1 MKRSFT
7 LTVVFLALI
16 ALAGVAKIA
25 LAGPEPLSGGKEMK
39 EVAPAPP
46 PCDWTGFYIGYHSGY
61 STGEL
66 TWKDVDFGDNELLI
80 RHNTDT
86 PFYGGQLGYN
96 RQFGSWLVLGV
107 EGEFSWTPH
116 AGGHKN
122 TSTISGEEEE
132 TTNFDTSSNWIGT
145 IGGRLGVAFMNN
157 RLLPY
162 VKGGAAFEQ
171 WDYHSSAVQVSGS
184 GVRVFENS
192 FRTDETRV
200 APMIAV
206 GLEYAFSC
214 HWSAKAEY
222 KHLFLGTETITGQ
235 AHDPVG
241 GNPNAT
247 EPESF
252 DVKMEQDSILAGLN
266 FKF

>member
-1 MKRSFT
+1 MKRFFA

-16 ALAGVAKIA
+16 SLAGVAKIA
-25 LAGPEPLSGGKEMK
+25 LAGPEPLSSGKEMK

-46 PCDWTGFYIGYHSGY
+46 PCDWTGFYIGIHTGY
-61 STGEL
+61 SWGQL
-66 TWKDVDFGDNELLI
+66 TWKDVDFGDNEILI
-80 RHNTDT
+80 QHNTDS

-96 RQFGSWLVLGV
+96 RQFGSWLVLGI
-107 EGEFSWTPH
+107 EGEFAWTPD

-122 TSTISGEEEE
+122 TSSLSGEEEE
-132 TTNFDTSSNWIGT
+132 TKNYDTRSNWIGT
-145 IGGRLGVAFMNN
+145 IGGRLGVPFMNN

-171 WDYHSSAVQVSGS
+171 WDYHSHASLINSSGT
-184 GVRVFENS
+184 RTFEND
-192 FRTDETRV
+192 FKTDETRV

-214 HWSAKAEY
+214 HWSVKAEY
-222 KHLFLGTETITGQ
+222 KHLFLGTDTITGLAQ
-235 AHDPVG
+235 DPPG
-241 GNPNAT
+241 FDN
-247 EPESF
+247 ESF
-252 DVKMEQDSILAGLN
+252 DVKMDQDSVLAGLN